1 MKQIVLTFL
10 FTLSLGQVLPQIGI
24 NTENPSAMFHIDGAM
39 DNLAS
44 PTAAQ
49 ILNDVVVTSAGNI
62 GVGTVTPSV
71 RLEIVKG
78 ASSPLRIVDGSTM
91 TAKVLESDAN
101 GVAGWT
107 EQPPSYAKSYR
118 ASAGG
123 QKFYYA
129 TIAVLT
135 MDQPIVIPQN
145 GKYLLT
151 LRWWGYNRLDVAS
164 RHILSGYIFVRK
176 QGAGTVY
183 LDQIEYYMNGTIND
197 VLTFTTSLYL
207 GDRVANEVIEIL
219 VRPAIGTDGTAG
231 ALQWEL
237 INNAARPD
245 LMPQVILYSI

>member
-10 FTLSLGQVLPQIGI
+10 LTLSLGLVFGQIGI
-24 NTENPSAMFHIDGAM
+24 NTENPLAIFHVDGAM

-49 ILNDVVVTSAGNI
+49 ILNDVVVTSAGDI
-62 GVGTVTPSV
+62 GVGTLTPSV

-78 ASSPLRIVDGSTM
+78 TSSPLRIVDGSTM

-101 GVAGWT
+101 GIAGWT
-107 EQPPSYAKSYR
+107 EQPLSYAKSYR
-118 ASAGG
+118 AAEDG
-123 QKFYYA
+123 QKFYYS
-129 TIAVLT
+129 TTSVLT
-135 MDQPIVIPQN
+135 MNQPIVIPQD

-151 LRWWGYNRLDVAS
+151 LRWWGYNRLDALL
-164 RHILSGYIFVRK
+164 RHILSGYIYVRK

-183 LDQIEYYMNGTIND
+183 LDQIEYYMNGTIGD

-207 GDRVANEVIEIL
+207 GDRVANDVIEIL
-219 VRPAIGTDGTAG
+219 IRPVIGTDGTAG